1 MKKTDERK
9 RELAALFRERAP
21 IARTFGMTLH
31 FEDDCAVVVL
41 PYNPGLDHAADGI
54 HGGVYMTLLDTA
66 AWFTAAA
73 SRGESSWLATSEMSV
88 HFLKPSARTDL
99 RCVGRMLKPGKRQD
113 IVEARL
119 LTGHQDLAAAA
130 REVASWGCP
139 EVVITEAGGVLVERL
154 RASADDAG
162 GPAVSCSDR
171 PSKPETRNRLQP

>member
-1 MKKTDERK
+1 VRKTEDRK
-9 RELAALFRERAP
+9 RELSALFSERAA

-31 FEDDCAVVVL
+31 FEDDRAVVVL

-73 SRGESSWLATSEMSV
+73 SRGENSWLATSEMSV

-113 IVEARL
+113 IVEAHL
-119 LTGHQDLAAAA
+119 YDGAGDLVGHAVGTML
-130 REVASWGCP
+130 
-139 EVVITEAGGVLVERL
+139 VLPHL
-154 RASADDAG
+154 PLK
-162 GPAVSCSDR
+162 GP
-171 PSKPETRNRLQP
+171 